1 MKKILLNFVIC
12 VSLFIWFLSNIFAF
26 DANLQ
31 LDKTEVNINDYINLR
46 VEISSTEWWEIWI
59 TNIEWLEKFDLI
71 SQSQSQSSSMS
82 MVVINWKTQSETKS
96 TINLDLTLKPK
107 NKWEFTIGP
116 AVLEEW
122 TWKVLTNTVKVKV
135 WWDNL
140 FINNNHFNTNN
151 KINNSLQQKNINKD
165 TEIETYDKVQKRIFD
180 NSKDLYLLLIIL
192 LLTWIWFYLL
202 NNKKIEF
209 KNKGLLFKNDK
220 WDNIK
225 SDNKEKEWI
234 QNEVNF
240 EKTEDVKYPEI
251 NDNDFIFKVDNILR
265 NKLEL
270 NFNIK
275 NIKSKTYDE
284 LLKEI
289 WKNDLLENLI
299 KLINNTKYSNNI
311 WNNNKILELLRE
323 I

>member
-1 MKKILLNFVIC
+1 MIFIW
-12 VSLFIWFLSNIFAF
+12 LFLWFLSNIFAF

-71 SQSQSQSSSMS
+71 SQSQSQSSSTS

-107 NKWEFTIGP
+107 NKWEFVIGP

-122 TWKVLTNTVKVKV
+122 TWKVLTNTVKLKV

-140 FINNNHFNTNN
+140 FINNN
-151 KINNSLQQKNINKD
+151 KINSSLQQKNINKD
-165 TEIETYDKVQKRIFD
+165 TEIETYDKVQKRNFD

-192 LLTWIWFYLL
+192 LLTWVWFYLL
-202 NNKKIEF
+202 NNKKNEF
-209 KNKGLLFKNDK
+209 KAKVLWFKNDE

-225 SDNKEKEWI
+225 SNNKEKEWI

-240 EKTEDVKYPEI
+240 EKIEEIKYPEI

-299 KLINNTKYSNNI
+299 KLINNAKYSNNI